1 MLRDTMSCDLESR
14 LKDLEAVLN
23 SDQGRHLG
31 VQLRFSNSTLS
42 SLATLHNKRM

>member
-31 VQLRFSNSTLS
+31 GSNPIFKFNAQFITYF
-42 SLATLHNKRM
+42 A